1 MPAETAR
8 RSRIEAPYL
17 RTLRATVKAVGSEAV
32 LAEVLGVPPETLAS
46 WLAGE
51 VVLPVDFYVAAL
63 RVLESKGGGWKTDGS
78 R

>member
-1 MPAETAR
+1 MPTETAR
-8 RSRIEAPYL
+8 RSRIDAPYL
-17 RTLRATVKAVGSEAV
+17 RTLRAAVKAVGSEAA

-63 RVLESKGGGWKTDGS
+63 RVLESKGGGWKTEGS
-78 R
+78 L